1 VAVIETTLA
10 TEPRKPEEAGWIAA
24 GLERALRATLPAAN
38 PDFERLHGSVRKW
51 WVEVDEE
58 GVPQREL
65 GFDQSGRAIVAGPF
79 GENFGFWTD
88 SNMKFTVDEHQ
99 PIAAERFEAAWRAF
113 EKR

>member
-1 VAVIETTLA
+1 MAVIETTLA
-10 TEPRKPEEAGWIAA
+10 TEPQEPDDPGLFAA
-24 GLERALRATLPAAN
+24 AIEKVLRATLPAAN
-38 PDFERLHGSVRKW
+38 PDFEELYGAVRKW

-88 SNMKFTVDEHQ
+88 SNMKFTIDEH
-99 PIAAERFEAAWRAF
+99 PPVAAERFEAAWRAF
-113 EKR
+113 ENR